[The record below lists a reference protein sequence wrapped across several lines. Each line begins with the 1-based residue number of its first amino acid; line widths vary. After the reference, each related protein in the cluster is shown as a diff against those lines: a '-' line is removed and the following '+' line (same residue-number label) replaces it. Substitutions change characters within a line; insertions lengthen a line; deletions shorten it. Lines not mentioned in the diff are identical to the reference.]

1 MLSLETVKKAYSSE
15 RMALYS
21 NMKEQLSYL
30 TISSLLVTS
39 VSTNL
44 SQSDVL
50 FLRHQTA
57 YMVLL

>member
-1 MLSLETVKKAYSSE
+1 MLSLETVKKTYSSE

-57 YMVLL
+57 YVVFL